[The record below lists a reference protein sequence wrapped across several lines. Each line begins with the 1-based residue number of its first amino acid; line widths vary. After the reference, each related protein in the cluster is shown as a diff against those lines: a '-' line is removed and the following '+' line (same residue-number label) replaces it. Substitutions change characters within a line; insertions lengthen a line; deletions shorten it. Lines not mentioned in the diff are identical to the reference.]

1 MSVLVMVGAPAS
13 GKSTV
18 GRALAERLGLPFID
32 VDAAIEENAGKRIG
46 DIFVD
51 DGEAEFRRM
60 EADATLALI
69 QQPAVVSLGGG
80 AVLNPDIR
88 AALADHAVCWLQ
100 VSVTHATRRV
110 GMNVMRPLLLG
121 DVRKNLE
128 NLLAEREPFYREVAD
143 VTIDTSVLK
152 PDEIVEQLIAHL
164 SSEAHLSSGKEP
176 S

>member
-1 MSVLVMVGAPAS
+1 MSILVMVGAPAS

-18 GRALAERLGLPFID
+18 GRLLAERLGVDFID
-32 VDAAIEENAGKRIG
+32 VDAAIEEQVGKRIG

-51 DGEAEFRRM
+51 HGEAEFRRM
-60 EADATLALI
+60 EVDATLALI

-80 AVLNPDIR
+80 AVLSPDVR
-88 AALADHAVCWLQ
+88 AALADHLTCWLQ

-128 NLLAEREPFYREVAD
+128 KLLAEREPFYREVAD
-143 VTIDTSVLK
+143 ITIDTTDLK
-152 PDEIVEQLIAHL
+152 PDEIVDQLVAEVSSAKEQQ
-164 SSEAHLSSGKEP
+164 
-176 S
+176 

>member
-1 MSVLVMVGAPAS
+1 MSILVMVGAPAS

-18 GRALAERLGLPFID
+18 GRGLAERLGVPFID
-32 VDAAIEENAGKRIG
+32 VDAAIEQSTGKRIG

-51 DGEAEFRRM
+51 GGEAEFRRI

-69 QQPAVVSLGGG
+69 NEPAVVSLGGG

-88 AALADHAVCWLQ
+88 AALANHRVCWLQ

-121 DVRKNLE
+121 DVRKNLDK
-128 NLLAEREPFYREVAD
+128 LLTEREPFYREVAD
-143 VTIDTSVLK
+143 ITIDTSASK
-152 PDEIVEQLIAHL
+152 ADEIVEQLIAQL
-164 SSEAHLSSGKEP
+164 AAEVEQS
-176 S
+176 